1 MVRAPDYWLRAK
13 GKAMKKKS
21 TTSNEASVRL
31 VPTLTLAMRERL
43 RKAIAEEERPEVIA
57 ATKQQAREAFARL
70 DAEEAQIA
78 DIVAAISAERDRQNL
93 SLENIKARTGID
105 RANLSRLFSG
115 AGSPTL
121 DTLKKLANAVGKRLN
136 VTLSEK

>member
-1 MVRAPDYWLRAK
+1 M
-13 GKAMKKKS
+13 G
-21 TTSNEASVRL
+21 
-31 VPTLTLAMRERL
+31 ERL

-57 ATKQQAREAFARL
+57 ATKQQASEAFARL
-70 DAEEAQIA
+70 DAEEAQIP